1 MLLVLML
8 SDERNKKPN
17 ALPIRYVPYSSLQ
30 DQYVRDLTRDVN
42 LKMQEKELNLV
53 GHINK
58 CLYLKKTFTYKLRTK
73 GVKWVVLEKQ
83 KLECSIYSKLE
94 A

>member
-30 DQYVRDLTRDVN
+30 EQYVRDLTRDVN
-42 LKMQEKELNLV
+42 LKMQENELNLV
-53 GHINK
+53 GHINR
-58 CLYLKKTFTYKLRTK
+58 CLYLKKTHLQIEDKRCQMGGT
-73 GVKWVVLEKQ
+73 
-83 KLECSIYSKLE
+83 
-94 A
+94 